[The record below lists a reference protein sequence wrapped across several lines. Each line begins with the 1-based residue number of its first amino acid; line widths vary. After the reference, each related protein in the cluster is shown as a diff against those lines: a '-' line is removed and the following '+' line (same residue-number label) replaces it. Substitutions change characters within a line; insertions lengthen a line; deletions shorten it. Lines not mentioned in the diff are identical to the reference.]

1 MVKGVS
7 PSLGSDTAEPLDQP
21 LVEVIRERLDEF
33 TATERRA
40 ALALLANYPLLGLGT
55 VAEFAHGAGVS
66 SPTILRFTARLGFAT
81 YAEFQK
87 RLRGELEDRLKSPLA
102 KATAPSF
109 PAAEIEDDLPGAIL
123 DNIRETF
130 RHLPPAELG
139 AVVRLIGDER
149 RTVYFL
155 GGRFTDALARY
166 MAAHLR
172 IVRGKVIHIAGQE
185 DNWRD
190 FLIDMTRRDVLVVF
204 DIRRYQ
210 ANVVRLSLIHI

>member
-102 KATAPSF
+102 KATAPSV
-109 PAAEIEDDLPGAIL
+109 PAAEVEDDLPGAIL

-149 RTVYFL
+149 
-155 GGRFTDALARY
+155 
-166 MAAHLR
+166 
-172 IVRGKVIHIAGQE
+172 
-185 DNWRD
+185 
-190 FLIDMTRRDVLVVF
+190 
-204 DIRRYQ
+204 
-210 ANVVRLSLIHI
+210 